1 MARVRALLFLLAALF
16 VGFSPAGAL
25 AHNGEHHEDAAKAHR
40 GAGSVIAERH
50 AWSPVC
56 PPGSG
61 HVCSCDNLSLSD
73 GGAKPGLAVRCTVS
87 FLPPRRAEAVSNAE
101 AGTKPS
107 PQFPSSL
114 PRAPPLA

>member
-1 MARVRALLFLLAALF
+1 MVRVRGLLFLLAALL

-25 AHNGEHHEDAAKAHR
+25 AHDGEHHTAGNASGA
-40 GAGSVIAERH
+40 AGSAIVERH

-73 GGAKPGLAVRCTVS
+73 GGAKPGPVVRCTVS
-87 FLPPRRAEAVSNAE
+87 FLPPRVDEAVPNAE
-101 AGTKPS
+101 AATQPS
-107 PQFPSSL
+107 PQFPSSR